1 MQQPVLGK
9 EWLGIRL
16 AAVVFALVAQA
27 VLAADPSG
35 PRGSD
40 WPRFL
45 GPAGNGKSPETGL
58 LKQWG
63 PNGPPILWQRK
74 LGTGYGIGSVAQG
87 RFFQFERY
95 EDRARLTCLDA
106 RSGQFRWKFEY
117 STDYEDR
124 VGYNNGPRSSP
135 LVDDDRVYIYGAE
148 GMLHCVRADDGKPL
162 WKVDTAR
169 KFGVVQNF
177 FGVGSTPVVYGD
189 LLLVMVGG
197 SPAESQDAGR
207 FEMNR
212 VKSNG
217 SGLVAFDKRSGAVKY
232 ATADELASY
241 ATPQLARF
249 GGRDWCFLFA
259 RGGLVALE
267 PQSGKVDFHYP
278 WRARLHDS
286 VNASTPVVVADEV
299 FISEAYGPGSSL
311 LRAAP
316 GSCQVVWHDPPSRDK
331 AMQCHW
337 NTPIYHDGYL
347 YGSSGRYSGSAELRA
362 IEWNS
367 GRVRWSQPGLG
378 LASLLY
384 VDGHFVCLAEDGTL
398 RLIQATPQRYIEV
411 AKAVVREKADGPPLI
426 KPPAWAAP
434 ILSHGLLYLRGED
447 RLVCLRLMHE

>member
-1 MQQPVLGK
+1 M
-9 EWLGIRL
+9 
-16 AAVVFALVAQA
+16 
-27 VLAADPSG
+27 
-35 PRGSD
+35 
-40 WPRFL
+40 
-45 GPAGNGKSPETGL
+45 
-58 LKQWG
+58 
-63 PNGPPILWQRK
+63 
-74 LGTGYGIGSVAQG
+74 
-87 RFFQFERY
+87 
-95 EDRARLTCLDA
+95 
-106 RSGQFRWKFEY
+106 
-117 STDYEDR
+117 
-124 VGYNNGPRSSP
+124 
-135 LVDDDRVYIYGAE
+135 VDDDRVYIYGAE